1 MEVNEMDQKD
11 QNEKLAAGETMAD
24 KAAENEIFLRYES
37 KSAIVKG
44 GILGFFIGLAV
55 IVPGVSGSAVAII
68 FKLYEKL
75 LYALGC
81 FSRKFKTCLLFL
93 LPIAIGLVVGFVL
106 GFFGV
111 RELLNL
117 LPFATVALFAGLM
130 TGAYPAVTD
139 QLKGVRPKKTHIV
152 LFIVGLAIPIVIS
165 AITAFSSAGER
176 SLDNL
181 GAGQYILFLVLGY
194 AVAITQLV
202 PGLSATALLMAA
214 GYFTPLMNSVSL
226 SYWQSNPQTLLVYA
240 MLIIGFIAGLF
251 TVSKIL
257 SFIMKRYRRGAFFT
271 IAGLSLGSIATMF
284 FNPEILAVYRSWA
297 NAFSWSDLV
306 LGILLFAIGVV
317 VAYFFVK
324 YERANEKTKENSKSL
339 S

>member
-1 MEVNEMDQKD
+1 MP
-11 QNEKLAAGETMAD
+11 A
-24 KAAENEIFLRYES
+24 
-37 KSAIVKG
+37 
-44 GILGFFIGLAV
+44 
-55 IVPGVSGSAVAII
+55 
-68 FKLYEKL
+68 
-75 LYALGC
+75 
-81 FSRKFKTCLLFL
+81 FL
-93 LPIAIGLVVGFVL
+93 LPIAIGLVAGFVL

-152 LFIVGLAIPIVIS
+152 LFIVGLAAPVMIS

-176 SLDNL
+176 SLDDL

-202 PGLSATALLMAA
+202 PGLSATALLMAV

-226 SYWQSNPQTLLVYA
+226 SYRQSNPQIWLVYA

-257 SFIMKRYRRGAFFT
+257 SFIMRRYRRGAFFA

-284 FNPEILAVYRSWA
+284 FNSEILAVYRSWA

-306 LGILLFAIGVV
+306 LGILLFVAGVV
-317 VAYFFVK
+317 IAHFFVK
-324 YERANEKTKENSKSL
+324 YERANEKTEKNIKNL